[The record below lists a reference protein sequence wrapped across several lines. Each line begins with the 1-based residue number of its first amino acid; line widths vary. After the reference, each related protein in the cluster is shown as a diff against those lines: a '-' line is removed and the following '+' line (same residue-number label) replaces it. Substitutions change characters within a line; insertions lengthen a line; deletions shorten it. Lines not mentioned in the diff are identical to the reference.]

1 MEGLSAFATS
11 DEDMIDSLPSGIHG
25 ITESNPV
32 KVAGYVPC
40 SELRSKVL
48 MKGGPSSRSKAY
60 FLVLVC
66 TYIDV
71 GVEGWIRIIR
81 GVGSSFQKT

>member
-11 DEDMIDSLPSGIHG
+11 DEDMIESLPSGMHG
-25 ITESNPV
+25 TTESNPV

-48 MKGGPSSRSKAY
+48 MKGGPLSRSKAC
-60 FLVLVC
+60 FLVLVYK
-66 TYIDV
+66 YIENRRMD
-71 GVEGWIRIIR
+71 
-81 GVGSSFQKT
+81 SNS